1 MDYFYVFQE
10 YGMKQK
16 ILCHVF
22 KDTARNRLSNCFEYE
37 AQQYCIMTH

>member
-22 KDTARNRLSNCFEYE
+22 KDTVLQLETGYQTALNMKLNSI
-37 AQQYCIMTH
+37 AL